1 MAQPVPKKIQKTNPQ
16 ICNKEFNTLLID
28 GSNILELSSLGDKTV
43 SSNGK
48 QTGGIFQFLLQ
59 IKILLQKGNFRYV
72 YVFWDGENS
81 GQYRYNLYPLYKANR
96 DKNFE
101 DETLSDYMKEV
112 NRRVK
117 NMTNY
122 FRKKQDPVKLAE
134 RRKQKEIFYWQRE
147 VIMSCLE
154 ELCIRQCIYDKIE
167 ADDFISYYVT
177 HKKPNERIVIVS
189 NDRDLT
195 QLISDTVIVYVQSM
209 KDFINKKNHTKIM
222 GYNYKNVVL
231 KKILCGDDSDNIKGI
246 KGLGEKTLF
255 TNFKQIK
262 EREVS
267 LDEII
272 KGAKNINEERMKTK
286 KKPLQW
292 ANNII
297 NSVTDGVQG
306 DKIYEINKKIIDL
319 RDPECPMMSKEAKDM
334 IESMMYAPMDTT
346 GRSIENLYSIIC
358 NNGIDDLIESS
369 KFSNFFSE
377 FMYLINKEKKNSP
390 F

>member
-209 KDFINKKNHTKIM
+209 KDFINKKNHTKII

-231 KKILCGDDSDNIKGI
+231 KKILCGDESDNIKGI

-272 KGAKNINEERMKTK
+272 KGAKNINEERVKTK